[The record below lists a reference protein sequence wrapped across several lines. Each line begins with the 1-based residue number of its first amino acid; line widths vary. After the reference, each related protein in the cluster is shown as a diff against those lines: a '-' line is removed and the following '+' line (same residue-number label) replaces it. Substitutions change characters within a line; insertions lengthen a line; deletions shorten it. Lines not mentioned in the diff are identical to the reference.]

1 MGGLI
6 KGLGSLLAVVLA
18 AGAAWAGDSRDAV
31 EQAISKQVVR
41 GGIVFKT
48 YCTLC
53 HGPRG
58 DGTARAAKLYGKR
71 NLQIQPR
78 DAAYYEQIIRKGGAA
93 VGRSEFMPPWEGELS
108 EEQISD
114 VVAYLTV
121 LGDQIRR
128 GEVLYKT
135 NCILCHGVNA
145 DGKGRAA
152 RLYDPPPANLRASD
166 KNADYK
172 RMIIKLGGAAMGRS
186 PVMPQWGLELTDA
199 EIDDIVAYLESIKGT
214 DPGS

>member
-1 MGGLI
+1 MRAAL
-6 KGLGSLLAVVLA
+6 KGLGMVLAAVLA
-18 AGAAWAGDSRDAV
+18 AGPVHAEESREAV
-31 EQAISKQVVR
+31 EKAISKQVIR
-41 GGIVFKT
+41 GGIVFRT

-58 DGTARAAKLYGKR
+58 DGIARASKLYGR
-71 NLQIQPR
+71 VNLRIQPR
-78 DAAYYEQIIRKGGAA
+78 DPAYYEEIVRKGGAA

-108 EEQISD
+108 EEQIQD

-152 RLYDPPPANLRASD
+152 RLYDPPPPNLRTSD

-186 PVMPQWGLELTDA
+186 PVMPVWGLELTDA
-199 EIDDIVAYLESIKGT
+199 EIDDIVAYLESIVER
-214 DPGS
+214 PPEP